1 MLASRGENQEYHTNE
16 KDIRTS
22 MQNGSLQ
29 LVRMSVIETLES
41 VLTKVVQPAQEQAAL
56 HQHLHPLDR
65 RHGCPEVSAR

>member
-1 MLASRGENQEYHTNE
+1 MLASRGENQEYHPIET
-16 KDIRTS
+16 DIRTS
-22 MQNGSLQ
+22 LQNGSLQ

-65 RHGCPEVSAR
+65 RHGCPVSAR

>member
-1 MLASRGENQEYHTNE
+1 MLASQGENQEYHTNE

-41 VLTKVVQPAQEQAAL
+41 VLTKVVQPAQE
-56 HQHLHPLDR
+56 
-65 RHGCPEVSAR
+65 